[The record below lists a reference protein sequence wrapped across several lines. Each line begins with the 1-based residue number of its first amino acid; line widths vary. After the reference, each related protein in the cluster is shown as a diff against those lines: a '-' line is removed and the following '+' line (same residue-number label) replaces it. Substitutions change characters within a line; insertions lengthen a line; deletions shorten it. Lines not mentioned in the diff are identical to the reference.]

1 MHRQIGLRDEQSAS
15 CIVHHVRHHVH
26 IKVVLPRSFGT
37 SWGSTASMTRSTAPA
52 GSRSCGLGNK
62 FQGVVSGVVGRSM
75 PLTRPGN
82 CVAGCT
88 NPSKRLTN
96 WENTSTPLHPH
107 YPSLIYPNINHPA
120 HPQHGCG
127 SRRNKL
133 AQNRSD
139 RAEMPRVPAM
149 LLPLLAMLWKG
160 GPFQKT
166 SLNHVRM
173 AKSANCICCSQP
185 R

>member
-15 CIVHHVRHHVH
+15 CIVHHVRHHVN

-107 YPSLIYPNINHPA
+107 YPSLFYLPEQTT
-120 HPQHGCG
+120 QHTLNMAAAQGGTNWPKIDPIEQRCHVFQPCCFPCWPCFG
-127 SRRNKL
+127 RGDPSRR
-133 AQNRSD
+133 R
-139 RAEMPRVPAM
+139 P
-149 LLPLLAMLWKG
+149 
-160 GPFQKT
+160 
-166 SLNHVRM
+166 
-173 AKSANCICCSQP
+173 
-185 R
+185 